1 MMRVDVKP
9 ELLRWARERAGFSLD
24 ELMGRFPKLD
34 LWEVEEA
41 KPTLKQLEKF
51 AKATYTPIGFLF
63 LPEPPVE
70 QMPIPDFRTINNESI
85 ARPSPNLLEMIYLCQ
100 QRQAWYRE
108 YASFA
113 GIEPRRFV
121 GSAQLDSPVEETAEQ
136 MRQALQFD
144 LDARRD
150 CPTWTEALRHF
161 IAQADALGALVM
173 CSGVVLNNN
182 TRRLDPNEFRG
193 FAMANSLAPLV
204 FINGAD
210 TKAGQMFTL
219 AHELAHLWLGES
231 ALSNSDPAEASEG
244 LESVAAAGHDEVRW
258 CSRVAAELL
267 VLLLFLFVVFR
278 VF

>member
-70 QMPIPDFRTINNESI
+70 QIPIPDFRTINNESI
-85 ARPSPNLLEMIYLCQ
+85 GRPSPNLLEMVYLCQ

-108 YASFA
+108 YAGFA
-113 GIEPRRFV
+113 GIEPRGFV
-121 GSAQLDSPVEETAEQ
+121 GSVRLDSPVEETAEQ

-144 LDARRD
+144 LDARRE
-150 CPTWTEALRHF
+150 CPT
-161 IAQADALGALVM
+161 
-173 CSGVVLNNN
+173 
-182 TRRLDPNEFRG
+182 
-193 FAMANSLAPLV
+193 
-204 FINGAD
+204 
-210 TKAGQMFTL
+210 
-219 AHELAHLWLGES
+219 
-231 ALSNSDPAEASEG
+231 
-244 LESVAAAGHDEVRW
+244 
-258 CSRVAAELL
+258 
-267 VLLLFLFVVFR
+267 
-278 VF
+278 